1 MATSNFYESGNHG
14 LNVILAEDESEGLT
28 QWDLGIT
35 LELMVDELAE
45 VGYTVD
51 DVKNWVHTPRSFET
65 GIQYAVYN
73 PDGKLTALLE
83 VCAGYYEHANI
94 NIYTGETLIDE
105 IGDKEYYNITEN
117 KRFVKKVVD
126 VVKRHTSRYN
136 RTATFSNGET
146 IYERA

>member
-14 LNVILAEDESEGLT
+14 LNVILDDNEVGDF
-28 QWDLGIT
+28 QIYDT
-35 LELMVDELAE
+35 LALIVDELAE

-51 DVKNWVHTPRSFET
+51 DVRNWVHTPRSFET

-73 PDGKLTALLE
+73 PDGKLTAVLE

-94 NIYTGETLIDE
+94 NIYTGKTLIDE
-105 IGDKEYYNITEN
+105 IGDKEYYNITED

-126 VVKRHTSRYN
+126 VVKRHTSGYN
-136 RTATFSNGET
+136 TVARFSNGET
-146 IYERA
+146 IYERT

>member
-1 MATSNFYESGNHG
+1 MATSNFYENGNHG
-14 LNVILAEDESEGLT
+14 LNVILDDNEVGDFQVYDTLT
-28 QWDLGIT
+28 
-35 LELMVDELAE
+35 LMVDELAE

-51 DVKNWVHTPRSFET
+51 DVKNWVHTPRSFDT
-65 GIQYAVYN
+65 GMQYAVYN

-117 KRFVKKVVD
+117 KKFVKKVVD
-126 VVKRHTSRYN
+126 VVKRHTSGYK
-136 RTATFSNGET
+136 RTTTFSNGES
-146 IYERA
+146 IYEMA

>member
-1 MATSNFYESGNHG
+1 MATSNFYENGGHG
-14 LNVILAEDESEGLT
+14 LNVIHDEDE
-28 QWDLGIT
+28 LGDFQVYDV
-35 LELMVDELAE
+35 LALMVDELAE

-51 DVKNWVHTPRSFET
+51 DVKNWVHTPRSFDT

-73 PDGKLTALLE
+73 PDGKLTAVLE
-83 VCAGYYEHANI
+83 VCSGYYEHANI

-126 VVKRHTSRYN
+126 VVKRHTSGYN
-136 RTATFSNGET
+136 RVATFSNGET
-146 IYERA
+146 IYERI